1 MNAYAAS
8 TPLEPPL
15 NPGTLMGLG
24 TLGRRGDSVVTPVST
39 SVPAVTS
46 TKSTMTKRMIH
57 RQRGLG
63 SLPLGKKTTRTQSK
77 PAPAPPSQ
85 LDVHAGH
92 ATQPPGDAPASRPRM
107 AVNSASRKIEL
118 PTAMASSNQP

>member
-8 TPLEPPL
+8 TPLDPPL

-24 TLGRRGDSVVTPVST
+24 TLGRRGDSVVMPVST

-46 TKSTMTKRMIH
+46 TLSTMTKRMIH

-63 SLPLGKKTTRTQSK
+63 SLPLGKKMTRTQSST
-77 PAPAPPSQ
+77 APTPPSQ
-85 LDVHAGH
+85 LDAQAGQ
-92 ATQPPGDAPASRPRM
+92 AAQPAVDAPASSARI
-107 AVNSASRKIEL
+107 AVKVASRKIEL
-118 PTAMASSNQP
+118 PTAIASSN